1 LLGWSRRRRPARG
14 ALPERPAVLS
24 CRRRLG
30 HVGSSFRQPLRL
42 RSPQGQ
48 RPVRSRLQHRK
59 TNRVCSNSRRAPGD
73 TSGRRL
79 YNVSPRIRNQKSR
92 PGKAQSASSPARK
105 RRADSLVAHEA
116 TSTSSTF
123 ATYATTAKT
132 QLHAV
137 FVARISLVHPKTRQP
152 CIRDPRLLK
161 PTFYAVNA
169 TNATRNHGQ
178 GRPKKAVHHQ

>member
-1 LLGWSRRRRPARG
+1 LLVLLGWSRRRRPARG

-137 FVARISLVHPKTRQP
+137 FVARISLVHPKHAS
-152 CIRDPRLLK
+152 LV
-161 PTFYAVNA
+161 Y
-169 TNATRNHGQ
+169 ATRGC
-178 GRPKKAVHHQ
+178 